1 MFDTTQAL
9 CKEIGSDIFFP
20 EKHEAYLTRYAK
32 WVCKRCP
39 LIQECREYAMQ
50 NEELVGIWGGTST
63 LERNNLR
70 WRKNVRKR
78 AS

>member
-1 MFDTTQAL
+1 MFDTTNAL
-9 CKEIGSDIFFP
+9 CKEIGSEIFFP
-20 EKHEAYLTRYAK
+20 EKHEAYLVTYAK

-39 LIQECREYAMQ
+39 LIQECRQYAME
-50 NEELVGIWGGTST
+50 NEDIVGVWGGTST

-70 WRKNVRKR
+70 WRKGARRR